1 MARSIATIQNELIS
15 NIQADSVLSVNLTST
30 SKRAIWNLWTYVIAV
45 SINILEQLMDV
56 FKTNTEAT
64 VALSAPNTALWLQNQ
79 IFLFQYS
86 ASNPQIIQL
95 INLVPSYPVVD
106 STLRIISRCSVK
118 TTIANQV
125 NIKVATGTTP
135 AALTSGQLS
144 ALQSY
149 VNQIGVVGVT
159 YNAISGN
166 ADQLYIQAQI
176 YYQGAYSA
184 IIQANVISAINTF
197 LANLPFD
204 GSVKVS
210 DIELTIKSV
219 SGVNDVQFVNVAA
232 RDDGTPFS
240 GAIYLV
246 QNYTNASRL
255 WNTVSGYIIPETTTG
270 QTLADSLT
278 FIAE

>member
-30 SKRAIWNLWTYVIAV
+30 SKRAIWNLWTYVLAV

-232 RDDGTPFS
+232 RNDGTPFS